1 MKPKSL
7 SMKNFTLRLD
17 DTLSR
22 KIERITQYYG
32 LQTDADTIR
41 LLITQEHRKI
51 EKEEKEKVT
60 G

>member
-1 MKPKSL
+1 
-7 SMKNFTLRLD
+7 MKNFTLRLD

>member
-1 MKPKSL
+1 
-7 SMKNFTLRLD
+7 MKNFTLRLD
-17 DTLSR
+17 DVLSK

-60 G
+60 GQ